1 MDVEAASQESD
12 DFLLSLTDVHFVDG
26 DVRVYGQDVG
36 ESLLQLHQ
44 QLTGNVGESFRFH
57 GLVILMWPHENF
69 PVGRC
74 FETNTW
80 SQTALP
86 YHS

>member
-57 GLVILMWPHENF
+57 GSVILMWPHDIWSHKT
-69 PVGRC
+69 VGSHAH
-74 FETNTW
+74 FSVDLW
-80 SQTALP
+80 
-86 YHS
+86 